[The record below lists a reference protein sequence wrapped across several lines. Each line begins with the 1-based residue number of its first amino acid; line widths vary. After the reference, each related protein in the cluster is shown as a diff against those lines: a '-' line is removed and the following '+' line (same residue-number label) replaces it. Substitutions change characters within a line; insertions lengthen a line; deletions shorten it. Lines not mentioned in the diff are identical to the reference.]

1 MIECAAGFIKDFCLI
16 QFSRRLLSPI
26 HVFIGYIN
34 V

>member
-16 QFSRRLLSPI
+16 QSLANLLSPI
-26 HVFIGYIN
+26 YVFIGYVN